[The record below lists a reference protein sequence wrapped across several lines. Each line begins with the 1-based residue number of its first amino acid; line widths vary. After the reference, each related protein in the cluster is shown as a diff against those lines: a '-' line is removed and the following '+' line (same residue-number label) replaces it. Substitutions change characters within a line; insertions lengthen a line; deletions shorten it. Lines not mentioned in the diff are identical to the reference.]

1 MLTQQIFE
9 MLLSC
14 IIFNCGP
21 NQWAPLGETSL
32 SFCPWKSMKN
42 LGKKNSF
49 LMAQS
54 VSDSPHRVFVHKRVC
69 IDLESS
75 LKVKALALCEVL
87 VWTIL
92 SFFGPVWLIL
102 YLHRGLGQRVHVNG
116 FRFNIR
122 VFEYLC
128 IKSLQVWYFLFHR
141 PDLAHSKDYCMKCS
155 WTKFQGQRLRSKQ
168 SPSKWLSFYCSLLI
182 RNTLKWSRSQWCY

>member
-1 MLTQQIFE
+1 MKCSYLVSFLTVVPI
-9 MLLSC
+9 
-14 IIFNCGP
+14 NGH
-21 NQWAPLGETSL
+21 PLERPVCHSVHGN
-32 SFCPWKSMKN
+32 PWKT
-42 LGKKNSF
+42 LVKKKFFPHGSVC
-49 LMAQS
+49 LRLPPQS
-54 VSDSPHRVFVHKRVC
+54 FVHKRVC

-75 LKVKALALCEVL
+75 LKVKALALCEIL

-92 SFFGPVWLIL
+92 SFFGPIWLIL

-141 PDLAHSKDYCMKCS
+141 PNLAHSKDYCMKCS

-182 RNTLKWSRSQWCY
+182 RNILKWSRSQWCY

>member
-1 MLTQQIFE
+1 MKCSYLVSFLTVVPINGHPFE
-9 MLLSC
+9 RPVCHSVHG
-14 IIFNCGP
+14 N
-21 NQWAPLGETSL
+21 
-32 SFCPWKSMKN
+32 PWKT
-42 LGKKNSF
+42 LVKKNSF

-75 LKVKALALCEVL
+75 LKVNALALCEIL

-155 WTKFQGQRLRSKQ
+155 WTKFQGQRLPKV
-168 SPSKWLSFYCSLLI
+168 KAKSFKMAFILLFFT
-182 RNTLKWSRSQWCY
+182 N

>member
-14 IIFNCGP
+14 IIFNCGS

-75 LKVKALALCEVL
+75 LKVKALALCEIL

-102 YLHRGLGQRVHVNG
+102 YLHRGLGERIHVNG
-116 FRFNIR
+116 FTFQYQGLWI
-122 VFEYLC
+122 
-128 IKSLQVWYFLFHR
+128 SLYKIIAGLIF
-141 PDLAHSKDYCMKCS
+141 
-155 WTKFQGQRLRSKQ
+155 
-168 SPSKWLSFYCSLLI
+168 SLP
-182 RNTLKWSRSQWCY
+182 